1 MLPPF
6 FFKGVSDQ
14 GVIDSYVRVMDAL
27 PQTGWRMYLY
37 HIPQVVGVGL
47 SHHTIESLIQ
57 RYSKLIVG
65 IKDSSCER
73 DHSVGLA
80 KTFMPG
86 ITVYVGNELDLP
98 TLGKMG
104 STGAIS
110 GLANFLPRTVHRLV
124 KLHDG
129 LEINRDISTV
139 SQVLDLLRPMSLM
152 PALKGVMAHLTQNPN
167 WLRVRPPLVG
177 LTQLEFSQ
185 LSKTFETMSINE
197 SPA

>member
-1 MLPPF
+1 
-6 FFKGVSDQ
+6 
-14 GVIDSYVRVMDAL
+14 
-27 PQTGWRMYLY
+27 MYLY

-57 RYSKLIVG
+57 RYSKIIVG

-110 GLANFLPRTVHRLV
+110 GLANFLPRTVHRMV
-124 KLHDG
+124 KSPNG
-129 LEINRDISTV
+129 PEINQDIATV
-139 SQVLDLLRPMSLM
+139 SKLLEMVRPMSLM

-167 WLRVRPPLVG
+167 WLRVRPPLVA
-177 LTQLEFSQ
+177 LTQDEFKPLSQ
-185 LSKTFETMSINE
+185 ALRSLSLNE
-197 SPA
+197 NQA